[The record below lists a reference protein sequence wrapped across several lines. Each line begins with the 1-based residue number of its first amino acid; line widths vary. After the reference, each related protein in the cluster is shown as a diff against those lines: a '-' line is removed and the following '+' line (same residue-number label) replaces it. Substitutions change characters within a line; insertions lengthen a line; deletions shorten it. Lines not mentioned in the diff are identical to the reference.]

1 MTAKAAF
8 SAHRID
14 RNQLKPLRNA
24 VIVSEMN
31 FEERLS
37 TGGIVLVKDNGKSS
51 GIRPRWGRVYAV
63 GPEQHDV
70 KVGTWI
76 CVEHGRWTRGI
87 DIEDENGKQTLRRVD
102 PKDIMMESDEMP
114 QDVTFSDAIHVE
126 AKPSWMQHN
135 WYGIS
140 QTNGLQRS

>member
-1 MTAKAAF
+1 MTKLAF
-8 SAHRID
+8 EPHRID
-14 RNQLKPLRNA
+14 KHQLKPLKNA

-31 FEERLS
+31 FDERLS
-37 TGGIVLVKDNGKSS
+37 NGGIVLVKDNGKSS

-63 GPEQHDV
+63 GPDQHDV

-114 QDVTFSDAIHVE
+114 ADVTFSEAIHVE

-135 WYGIS
+135 
-140 QTNGLQRS
+140 

>member
-1 MTAKAAF
+1 MTAKAAY

-14 RNQLKPLRNA
+14 RNRLKPLRDT

-37 TGGIVLVKDNGKSS
+37 NGGIVLVKDNGKSS
-51 GIRPRWGRVYAV
+51 GIRPRWGQVYAV
-63 GPEQHDV
+63 GPEQHSV

-87 DIEDENGKQTLRRVD
+87 DIEDETGKQTLRRVD

-114 QDVTFSDAIHVE
+114 ADVTFSDAIHVE
-126 AKPSWMQHN
+126 AKPDWMQHN
-135 WYGIS
+135 
-140 QTNGLQRS
+140 

>member
-87 DIEDENGKQTLRRVD
+87 DIEDEHGKQTLRRVD

-126 AKPSWMQHN
+126 AKPDWMQHN

-140 QTNGLQRS
+140 QTNGL